1 MEALV
6 EIEVGFVIVVVD
18 TDDDREELDDVDDA
32 DEDDW
37 PKPTTAN
44 ERDDVG
50 SKFIL

>member
-6 EIEVGFVIVVVD
+6 EVEVGFVVVVVD
-18 TDDDREELDDVDDA
+18 TDDDREEVDDVDDA

-37 PKPTTAN
+37 PKPATAN

-50 SKFIL
+50 ELAV